1 MKWLKFVKQKFI
13 KTYKLIKHSIMKK
26 IALILNISIALLFV
40 GCKQDSKTESTE
52 KEVIVKQRNEPKK
65 SSYHLES
72 AKDWLSKNASDSTK
86 FHIAYAVNRT
96 DATNFKKM
104 DSVVIPDDL
113 TGDIEFY
120 LPFPETVSALK
131 DINKIVFFSYPTQTF
146 AAYEK
151 GELVYTGPTNMGREK
166 DKTPTGLFFT
176 NWKAEE
182 TTSTFDDEWELRW
195 NFNIENKLGV
205 GWHQYTLPG
214 YPASHSCLRLQ
225 EQDARKLYDWAD
237 QWELSNP
244 ETVKV
249 KGTPVIVFGNYDFK
263 APKPWLELVK
273 NPKALT
279 ISENEIENVAK
290 PFVES
295 IMKEQKIR
303 QDFQK
308 VAK

>member
-13 KTYKLIKHSIMKK
+13 KTYKLIKHFIMKK

-104 DSVVIPDDL
+104 DSIVIPDDL
-113 TGDIEFY
+113 SGDIEFY
-120 LPFPETVSALK
+120 LPFPVTVSALK

-263 APKPWLELVK
+263 APKPWLELIK